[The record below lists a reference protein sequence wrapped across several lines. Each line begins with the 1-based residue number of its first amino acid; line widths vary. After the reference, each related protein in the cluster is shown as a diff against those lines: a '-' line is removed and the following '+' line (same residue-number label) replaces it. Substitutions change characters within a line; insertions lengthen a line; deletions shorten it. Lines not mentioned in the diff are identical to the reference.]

1 MACQMQM
8 QQWVQQ
14 QARHPTPMRVFLPS
28 APMGVLKLYE
38 TSQKSLN
45 AGSQEREHLSREA
58 RAAQAL
64 YMHTGMMGEIQTVLM
79 QPVQAIGIAEPPVLR
94 ILPSELH
101 LKNAG
106 VALKDQA
113 MAKNLIF
120 FGEREWQ

>member
-1 MACQMQM
+1 M
-8 QQWVQQ
+8 
-14 QARHPTPMRVFLPS
+14 PTCIFLPS
-28 APMGVLKLYE
+28 APMGVPKLYE

-45 AGSQEREHLSREA
+45 AGSQKREHLSREA

-64 YMHTGMMGEIQTVLM
+64 YTHTGRMGQTQTVLM
-79 QPVQAIGIAEPPVLR
+79 QPAQASGIDEQPVPQ

-113 MAKNLIF
+113 MDQNLIF
-120 FGEREWQ
+120 FGEREQQ